1 MKTVLKISLVV
12 GLLLQHLAHSEPSQ
26 RDISNRRISLYQADL
41 VCPAA
46 PQIGCGSAAKPILM
60 GLESDQLVSEAWLSR
75 AGTVVAVVWKQAGPA
90 KEHARIIRSA
100 LREQQQVREIKGS
113 AREQLLKSFRAGS
126 GWYRAAAVDRLS
138 EEEAGITATKLVRK
152 MQTLVSIP
160 EDKAKALQQAFT
172 ATLAHK
178 LTRNNQQDPGETHL
192 QILKIC
198 REHLEEKDIVVLQQ
212 AQEKGAFSH
221 LREE

>member
-100 LREQQQVREIKGS
+100 SANGLREITS
-113 AREQLLKSFRAGS
+113 AVNTS
-126 GWYRAAAVDRLS
+126 GAPSLMLPASRVERPKRILGNRLN
-138 EEEAGITATKLVRK
+138 ICDTIWRRTLYTARRFCRTP
-152 MQTLVSIP
+152 T
-160 EDKAKALQQAFT
+160 
-172 ATLAHK
+172 
-178 LTRNNQQDPGETHL
+178 TRSAPP
-192 QILKIC
+192 
-198 REHLEEKDIVVLQQ
+198 
-212 AQEKGAFSH
+212 
-221 LREE
+221 